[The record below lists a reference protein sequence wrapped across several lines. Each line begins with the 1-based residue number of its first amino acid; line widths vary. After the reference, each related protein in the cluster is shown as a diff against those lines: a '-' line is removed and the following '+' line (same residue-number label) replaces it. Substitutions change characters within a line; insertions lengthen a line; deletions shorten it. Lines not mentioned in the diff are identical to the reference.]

1 MPRLLT
7 VVLGWFMTQTL
18 VLLDFKMLIMLR
30 HLDMMQMEEWTG
42 MIQWPLLVYVT
53 SFRAG
58 AEVGFNRLYCITLN
72 FPYFAQKMNFYS

>member
-1 MPRLLT
+1 
-7 VVLGWFMTQTL
+7 MTQTL

-30 HLDMMQMEEWTG
+30 YLDMIQMEERTG

-58 AEVGFNRLYCITLN
+58 AEGGI
-72 FPYFAQKMNFYS
+72 AIK